1 MTHKELLVW
10 QKGITLATEL
20 HRLTRSFPS
29 DEVYGLTSQMRR
41 AVVSIPSN
49 IAEGYGRGSSK
60 ELIRFLKIALG
71 SASELETQVILAHK
85 FEYLSDEQAKH
96 LLDKIVEITRMLSAL
111 IKTINVEN

>member
-10 QKGITLATEL
+10 QKGIALAAEL
-20 HRLTRSFPS
+20 HQLTRSFPS

-60 ELIRFLKIALG
+60 ELIRFLRIALG
-71 SASELETQVILAHK
+71 SASELEAQVILAHK
-85 FEYLSDEQAKH
+85 FEYLSDEQAKQ